1 MKFKVGDKV
10 KFLNEQGGGVITKI
24 INSKM
29 VNIAIEDG
37 FEIPTLINELIKIDE
52 GNAMDNINVDKSIT
66 EKISN
71 IENNNEEYNNR
82 VIPLVK
88 LNSEINTPSGIYLA
102 LVPQDQKWLIT
113 GLLDIF
119 LINHTEYDILF
130 SLFLKDSNTGEY
142 TGTDYDAIQPESK
155 ILLNTITREEIEKW
169 SEGVIQILFHKNEN
183 EELLFGI
190 SRRQSFY
197 CVY

>member
-66 EKISN
+66 EKSLILKIIMKN
-71 IENNNEEYNNR
+71 I
-82 VIPLVK
+82 
-88 LNSEINTPSGIYLA
+88 T
-102 LVPQDQKWLIT
+102 T
-113 GLLDIF
+113 G
-119 LINHTEYDILF
+119 
-130 SLFLKDSNTGEY
+130 
-142 TGTDYDAIQPESK
+142 
-155 ILLNTITREEIEKW
+155 
-169 SEGVIQILFHKNEN
+169 
-183 EELLFGI
+183 
-190 SRRQSFY
+190 
-197 CVY
+197 